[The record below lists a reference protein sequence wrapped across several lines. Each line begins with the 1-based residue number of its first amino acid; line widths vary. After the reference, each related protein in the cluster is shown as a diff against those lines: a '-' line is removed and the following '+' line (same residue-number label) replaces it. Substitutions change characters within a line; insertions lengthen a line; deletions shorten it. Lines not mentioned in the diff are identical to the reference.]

1 MHDYH
6 TDALGFCQDTHRV
19 NSVVLKGNMYYC
31 CEETSSK
38 CVLLN
43 LAWILPGRSLFPAGQ
58 WHLQFV
64 GLIVPA
70 LPTHAGL
77 LHPHPR
83 QSQST
88 AAGPGARPSTGTK
101 RGREHTTLTAVH
113 CAFILLY
120 SLLVKPTS
128 CMVRS
133 ENRMTKFSS
142 TRTMRPVSPS
152 KRPAI
157 TFTWSPIRKY
167 FLNSWAGN
175 SRGS

>member
-1 MHDYH
+1 M
-6 TDALGFCQDTHRV
+6 L
-19 NSVVLKGNMYYC
+19 LLWKIKP
-31 CEETSSK
+31 SK
-38 CVLLN
+38 CVLLDFDHVTLVCLFLLDFTWKVSLSSLTMTPTVWGSN
-43 LAWILPGRSLFPAGQ
+43 CTSSPHSCWPPASTPEAVSEHSCKSRGKTFNWTKKRHHISQRTHNIDYCILCFFLNGLF
-58 WHLQFV
+58 H
-64 GLIVPA
+64 
-70 LPTHAGL
+70 
-77 LHPHPR
+77 
-83 QSQST
+83 
-88 AAGPGARPSTGTK
+88 
-101 RGREHTTLTAVH
+101 
-113 CAFILLY
+113 
-120 SLLVKPTS
+120 SLLAKPTS